1 MTGKSSKA
9 ASVANTS
16 KAKVSPKASTSG
28 ETKCTASSTKQNG
41 PIEVDLGR
49 YCIFI
54 CMQYFILDLLD
65 PKIQPFEDGY
75 KIIQDLLKKDSDYN
89 KLLTFAYEFLE
100 SENPDIDYY
109 KEVFQEIVGFEPLCD
124 HCSSQMR
131 FASTIISLMRHIDYI
146 SRNIKYLKGEMEK
159 LSKYSK

>member
-1 MTGKSSKA
+1 MGK
-9 ASVANTS
+9 TS
-16 KAKVSPKASTSG
+16 KAKVSPKAFATDTTNSG
-28 ETKCTASSTKQNG
+28 GNTTN
-41 PIEVDLGR
+41 PRRVIEVDEEFYHFLM
-49 YCIFI
+49 YIQHFV
-54 CMQYFILDLLD
+54 LDNLNSR
-65 PKIQPFEDGY
+65 INSFQDGY
-75 KIIQDLLKKDSDYN
+75 MVLQDLLKKDIDFN
-89 KLLTFAYEFLE
+89 NLLTVAYEFLE

-146 SRNIKYLKGEMEK
+146 SRNIKYLKGEMER